1 MKSLEEINCNR
12 KKKERKS
19 SLSQPF
25 LWGFSISHFNF
36 SNKKNRFH
44 TTKIKIEVT
53 IFRNNK
59 LFSSFFKAPD
69 LKHLFLNNH
78 TSLTHTQAGY
88 AVFIQTQKLTHTPVC
103 FGSSRGGAGGGVG
116 FVVCHNIR
124 FLCIT
129 VYKLR
134 FYGSFNFLSYYTIV
148 FSSSPIFV

>member
-1 MKSLEEINCNR
+1 MK
-12 KKKERKS
+12 
-19 SLSQPF
+19 
-25 LWGFSISHFNF
+25 
-36 SNKKNRFH
+36 
-44 TTKIKIEVT
+44 

-103 FGSSRGGAGGGVG
+103 FGSSRGSAGGSVG

-134 FYGSFNFLSYYTIV
+134 FYGSFDFLSYYTIV
-148 FSSSPIFV
+148 FSSSPIFVWLRICTTATVVCMCMCVRGPFNFSQLISHSILVVSLRSFLVFSSCC

>member
-12 KKKERKS
+12 KRKNRKLPCP
-19 SLSQPF
+19 SLFCGAFQF
-25 LWGFSISHFNF
+25 HTSIFPT
-36 SNKKNRFH
+36 KQKRFH
-44 TTKIKIEVT
+44 TTKIKIEVK

-88 AVFIQTQKLTHTPVC
+88 AVFIQTQKLAHTTVC